1 MSRHLWNR
9 VLAALTIALASG
21 CLPYTVG
28 STAATVPDGEWVPSG
43 NLYFIPNAI
52 ETPFDS
58 VSGALVGVDAEA
70 RFGLSPRS
78 DVGIRIPS
86 YSGIVIS
93 YKRRLGT
100 RSDNRPNFAALVGA
114 GVVNLASHAYVEATL
129 IASASESN
137 RLTPYGGVRIMQ
149 VVPIQRGAVSDSPTA
164 GGFFGMRVGT
174 TTRGISPEIGIYYDR
189 SALGLR
195 KNTVIFVP
203 AVTLH
208 GADLLDLLR

>member
-1 MSRHLWNR
+1 MSRLTDTGLL
-9 VLAALTIALASG
+9 VALTIGVASG

-28 STAATVPDGEWVPSG
+28 GTAATTPEGEWAPSG
-43 NLYFIPNAI
+43 NMYFIPNAI
-52 ETPFDS
+52 ETPGDS
-58 VSGALVGVDAEA
+58 VSGPLIGGDVEA

-86 YSGIVIS
+86 YSGIVVS

-100 RSDNRPNFAALVGA
+100 EADDRPGVAAMGA
-114 GVVNLASHAYVEATL
+114 AGIVNLASHAYVEGTL
-129 IASASESN
+129 IASARESD
-137 RLTPYGGVRIMQ
+137 RFTPYIGVRIMH
-149 VVPIQRGAVSDSPTA
+149 VVPIARGAVDDSPTA
-164 GGFFGMRVGT
+164 GGFFGARVGT
-174 TTRGISPEIGIYYDR
+174 RNRGISPEIGIYYDR

-195 KNTVIFVP
+195 KSTVIFVP